1 MCDNSE
7 DHDYPKMTVLLEQL
21 LSTDLDQ
28 SQLDALKSTI
38 LAVRYYKS
46 SSMKLLWGPPGTGK
60 TKTICSILWSL
71 KRLKIRTLTCA
82 PTNVAVV
89 GVCSRLLHLLKS
101 FWENCNSD
109 GFPLCLADV
118 VLFGSRGRMEIASA
132 LEDVFLDNRVCQLEN
147 FFSSLNGGS
156 YGIHSMICLLED
168 CVTLY
173 DVFEGSC
180 KEHGEVLLG
189 FGDYLRKQFLEHK
202 QNLDGLFKTLFAH
215 LPRRYLSFENCKRIV
230 SLQFLLKELGGLLSS
245 SDITEEQLKQ
255 TFETPPVSLCTT
267 AQKKLIESRREC
279 LEQLTNLQGMLKLS
293 LQSLA
298 NCGSIREFC
307 LQNATL
313 VFCTASSSF
322 LLYDAPTN
330 GFDVVIIDE
339 AAQLKECESVIP
351 LRLNCVKH
359 ALLVGDECQ
368 LPALVKS
375 QVSKRSGFGTSL
387 FARLVSL
394 KHEKHLLNTQYRM
407 HPSIS
412 LFPNNRFYDGK
423 VLDGSNVLED
433 GYNNK
438 YSHFL
443 FGSYAFVNI
452 NDGSEETD
460 DFGKSWRNWMEVA
473 VVVHLIKSLYDSWK
487 RMGGKLSV
495 GIVSP
500 YTAQVITIKDRIGN
514 KYDNDAGFLVRVNSI
529 DGFQGQEEDVII
541 LSTVRCNKRGTVG
554 FLHDNQRTN
563 VAITRARHCMWIL
576 GSSTTLLESGTIWSD
591 IIFDA
596 RQRRCYFDAK
606 DNEDLK
612 KLILNVKNEL
622 DQLAD
627 LLNPNSVLFS
637 ATRWKVVF
645 SDMFIKSFSKL
656 KSKSARM
663 GLIQLLLRLASGWRS
678 KGKSVNMADRSF
690 PARVYATAELYLVWS
705 IDLQKDQQVY
715 TQIIKLWDL
724 MPLNKVDDLLKRLD
738 YIFSM
743 YTDAY
748 MERCKTIYLEG
759 MVEVPRMWIDGHE
772 IAQYRKNTQLDIRED
787 QDFSEINSSFLEDSK
802 VNESLVL
809 MRFYA
814 LSSGVVKHLLMA
826 QDGSEIDVPF
836 ELNDQE
842 MEIIMFP
849 CSSFILGRSGTGKTT
864 VLTTKLV
871 RMEQQF
877 FVASHGMGYSNVG
890 SSEVVESSQ
899 SNEQIEDV
907 KSCFLKQVFLTVS
920 PKLCS
925 AIRDQVTRLVRFSNF
940 GELSG
945 PLDSL
950 TMHDD
955 MDKLDEFVDIPDN
968 FNDLTQNHYPLI
980 ITFRKFLMMLDGTM
994 DFSFFS
1000 KFYAEL
1006 GASTE
1011 EGVSKSRALLA
1022 LIQSKEVHFDKFS
1035 GSYWPRFNEQLT
1047 KHLDASTVFTQ
1058 IISYIKG
1065 GFGSIEGAIG
1075 REQYVSFSERRFSS
1089 LSRAVL
1095 ERIYDIFLAYE
1106 SKKLAA
1112 REFDLSDFV
1121 NNLHSRLNAG
1131 GDIGCAVDFI
1141 YVDEVQDLTV
1151 NQIALLKHVC
1161 KNFNEGYVF
1170 AGDTAQTIARGIDF
1184 RFEEIRSLFYKEFV
1198 SDLKGKKKE
1207 SRLSDM
1213 FQLCQNFRSH
1223 IGILKLGQSIIDL
1236 LYYFFPNSVDK
1247 LNPET
1252 SLIYGD
1258 APLLLESGSDE
1269 NPIIKIFGGCKRSG
1283 GRPTEFGAEQVILVR
1298 DDSGKREV
1306 LEVVGKRALVL
1317 TILDCKGL
1325 EFQDVFLYNF
1335 FGSSPLENKW
1345 RVLYGYL
1352 ENEDILDPSMTRS
1365 YPKFDISAHNLLC
1378 SELKQLYVAI
1388 TRTRQRL
1395 WICENSEV
1403 FCKPMFDYWKKL
1415 CLVQGTELNSNFVE
1429 AMHTASSP
1437 ADWRVRGIKLF
1448 NERQFEMATM
1458 CFEKA
1463 GDAYYEH
1470 WARAAGLVERAER
1483 SMLTNSGKAH
1493 TALQKAADI
1502 YETIQMFDKAATCY
1516 IKLGNYEKAGMIY
1529 LKRCGTSRLEEAGD
1543 CFEMIKCWLRAA
1555 DAYFQAK
1562 CFSKCASA
1570 CLKGEL
1576 FDTGLKYLQKWQL
1589 EEQQNEG
1596 KFEGLEAIR
1605 DDYLMNCANYLKQ
1618 RGDLKNMMHFV
1629 KSLNSLDKIRKF
1641 LNSKDLLD
1649 ELLTLEL
1656 EADNFVEA
1664 AKIAQSKGDL
1674 LLEAS
1679 VWEKAGS
1686 LVKASKLVISDVIT
1700 KSLWSYGRKGWPP
1713 KSFPKS
1719 EVHFTKAKG
1728 LAKKVSFPFYN
1739 SICSE
1744 LQLWDDKPKK
1754 VSMLIKL
1761 LVEAEKSQDI
1771 RLAFL
1776 SLRCLLDFHLAH
1788 QNSKYLYL
1796 LEEEALLDFRKKFHE
1811 MLVQGVVSLNTLV
1824 HIWVQWREYAMMVS
1838 SSLCEEFCHDYLGVR
1853 REENS
1858 DMYFILNP
1866 HACWCRDRASKKS
1879 SGEQYLMSNEE
1890 YILSASGYWKNEIFC
1905 VGKAVVEK
1913 LYSLLRSS
1921 HRQMLSPE
1929 TKGKI
1934 SLLVFEVIKSLKQAS
1949 GSKQNWNYHSYMD
1962 LIEEWF
1968 WDAIFLLDSKS
1979 RATPGILSVVDCP
1992 AGTELVEESLR
2003 RILTCRNGKFTYGQ
2017 IGRLSTI
2024 FLLNGKLPDNLFE
2037 KIKKSAE
2044 NLPQWVELF
2053 ASLEVFFVDGS
2064 ERISMVMKF
2073 QKALQATY
2081 EANWMRELDYMPPH
2095 CYLYLLNLLTFFA
2108 SSCLGSVGY
2117 MITTRS
2123 VLAEVVKLR
2132 GCETFLDSP
2141 LDQMLPEAGTLTSLR
2156 SSFEFIVKSIEALL
2170 GNKSEMFEWID
2181 KCSPSMR
2188 NFYSLMVL
2196 RLAITLCL
2204 AYCNMSLDICSP
2216 GKFLSR
2222 RHDISY
2228 NLPVEFSS
2236 KLQQAARSRDWN
2248 RSFISFVD
2256 AFASIGDH
2264 LVVISAKRDG
2274 LVFPPSRFF
2283 FFFCEEIRDRDHIMK
2298 VLFPKLARTDVPSST
2313 VPVEAT
2319 IGRTEDQ
2326 SNKKERPL
2334 LNVIEEF
2341 QRCEKR
2347 DTAGVVHIL
2356 GVLLLWLKQN
2366 KPHNGFYG
2374 QLLEE
2379 TRRVYDHFEK
2389 ITTLPQEKH
2398 SYPSLEDLYSYWQ
2411 DGATKLNLIIDTLV
2425 SEKLTEPTVSALEA
2439 KKIVTSTPV
2448 LKEEVKERE
2457 QDMDTCK
2464 EPLWDK
2470 IAAFQQ
2476 GSYQKEDAK
2485 SNIVDLLSTVL
2496 TLFDESESVRNFD
2509 EHLVDEMQNIYNSFS
2524 DLLDIGEAP
2533 TLDDLYSEWPH
2544 GEIKLKLIIDTILAA
2559 HKDTKSDCKEAS
2571 GSGPAAA
2578 SKMVEEKAVKK
2589 TDEGPSSK
2597 HKKKKSA
2604 KRKSKKGNK
2613 KG

>member
-1 MCDNSE
+1 MCGNAQEQDNPE
-7 DHDYPKMTVLLEQL
+7 MTELLEQL
-21 LSTDLDQ
+21 LSTDLNQ

-38 LAVRYYKS
+38 SAIRYYKS

-101 FWENCNSD
+101 FWQNCNAD
-109 GFPLCLADV
+109 GFPLCLANV

-147 FFSSLNGGS
+147 CLSSVNGGS
-156 YGIHSMICLLED
+156 YGIHSMIHLLED

-173 DVFEGSC
+173 DVFQESC
-180 KEHGEVLLG
+180 KERDEVPLG
-189 FGDYLRKQFLEHK
+189 FGDYLRKQFMKHK
-202 QNLDGLFKTLFAH
+202 QNLDGCFKSLFAH
-215 LPRRYLSFENCKRIV
+215 LPRRFLSSENCMCIV
-230 SLQFLLKELGGLLSS
+230 SLQCLLKELGCLLSS

-255 TFETPPVSLCTT
+255 TFETPVSLSTT
-267 AQKKLIESRREC
+267 QKKLIESRREC
-279 LEQLTNLQGMLKLS
+279 LEQLMNLQGMLKLS
-293 LQSLA
+293 LQSLT

-322 LLYDAPTN
+322 LLHDAQTS

-339 AAQLKECESVIP
+339 AAQLKECESIIL

-387 FARLVSL
+387 FARLVSV

-407 HPSIS
+407 HPTIS

-423 VLDGSNVLED
+423 VLNGSNVLED
-433 GYNNK
+433 GYNKK

-452 NDGSEETD
+452 TDGSEETD

-473 VVVHLIKSLYDSWK
+473 VVVHLIKNLYESWK
-487 RMGGKLSV
+487 RMGGKLTI

-514 KYDNDAGFLVRVNSI
+514 KYDNDAGFLVRVKSI
-529 DGFQGQEEDVII
+529 DGFQGQEEDIII
-541 LSTVRCNKRGTVG
+541 LSTVRCNNTGTVG

-563 VAITRARHCMWIL
+563 VAITRARHCMWIV
-576 GSSTTLLESGTIWSD
+576 GSATTLLESGTIWSD

-596 RQRRCYFDAK
+596 RKRRCYFDAK

-622 DQLAD
+622 DELAD

-637 ATRWKVVF
+637 TTRWKVVF

-656 KSKSARM
+656 KSKRARM
-663 GLIQLLLRLASGWRS
+663 GLIQLLLRLASGWRT
-678 KGKSVNMADRSF
+678 KRKSVNMADRSF
-690 PARVYATAELYLVWS
+690 PARVYAMAELYLVWS
-705 IDLQKDQQVY
+705 IDLQKDQHVY

-724 MPLNKVDDLLKRLD
+724 MPLNKVDGLLKRLD

-748 MERCKTIYLEG
+748 MERCKTICAEG
-759 MVEVPRMWIDGHE
+759 MMEVPMMWIDGHE
-772 IAQYRKNTQLDIRED
+772 IARYKKNTQLDIRED

-802 VNESLVL
+802 VNDSLVL

-849 CSSFILGRSGTGKTT
+849 YSSFILGRSGTGKTT

-877 FVASHGMGYSNVG
+877 FVASHGMGYSDVS
-890 SSEVVESSQ
+890 SSEVVERSQ
-899 SNEQIEDV
+899 SNEQMEEDV
-907 KSCFLKQVFLTVS
+907 KTHFLKQVFLTVS

-955 MDKLDEFVDIPDN
+955 MDKLYEFADIPDN

-994 DFSFFS
+994 EFSFFN

-1006 GASTE
+1006 GASAG
-1011 EGVSKSRALLA
+1011 EGVSKSRTLLA
-1022 LIQSKEVHFDKFS
+1022 LIQSKEVDFDKFS

-1058 IISYIKG
+1058 IISRIKG
-1065 GFGSIEGAIG
+1065 GFDSTEGAIG
-1075 REQYVSFSERRFSS
+1075 KEQYVSFSERRFSS

-1106 SKKLAA
+1106 SKKRAA

-1131 GDIGCAVDFI
+1131 GNIGCAVDFI

-1151 NQIALLKHVC
+1151 NQIGLLKHVC

-1184 RFEEIRSLFYKEFV
+1184 RFEEIRSLFYEEFL
-1198 SDLKGKKKE
+1198 SDFKGKKKE

-1223 IGILKLGQSIIDL
+1223 IGILKLGQSVIDL

-1258 APLLLESGSDE
+1258 APLLLESSSDE
-1269 NPIIKIFGGCKRSG
+1269 NPIIKIFGGSKRSG

-1395 WICENSEV
+1395 WICDNSEV

-1429 AMHTASSP
+1429 AMHTASTP

-1448 NERQFEMATM
+1448 NERQFEMATI

-1470 WARAAGLVERAER
+1470 WARAAGLVERAEH
-1483 SMLTNSGKAH
+1483 STLTNSGKAH

-1502 YETIQMFDKAATCY
+1502 YETIQMFDEAATCY

-1529 LKRCGTSRLEEAGD
+1529 LEKCGTSRLEEAGD
-1543 CFEMIKCWLRAA
+1543 CFEMIECWLHAA
-1555 DAYFQAK
+1555 DTYFQAK

-1576 FDTGLKYLQKWQL
+1576 FDTGLKYLQNWQL
-1589 EEQQNEG
+1589 EEEQNEG

-1605 DDYLMNCANYLKQ
+1605 DDYLMNCANHLKQ
-1618 RGDLKNMMHFV
+1618 HGDLKNMMHFV
-1629 KSLNSLDKIRKF
+1629 KALNSMDKIRKF
-1641 LNSKDLLD
+1641 LISKDLLD

-1686 LVKASKLVISDVIT
+1686 FEKASKLVVSDVIT
-1700 KSLWSYGRKGWPP
+1700 KSLWSYGSKGWPP

-1719 EVHFTKAKG
+1719 EVLFTKAKG
-1728 LAKKVSFPFYN
+1728 LAKKVSFSFYN
-1739 SICSE
+1739 SVCSE
-1744 LQLWDDKPKK
+1744 LQLWDDKPKT
-1754 VSMLIKL
+1754 VSKLIKL

-1776 SLRCLLDFHLAH
+1776 SLRGLLDFHLAH
-1788 QNSKYLYL
+1788 ENSYLSL
-1796 LEEEALLDFRKKFHE
+1796 SEEEPPLDFRKKFHE
-1811 MLVQGVVSLNTLV
+1811 MMVQGVVSLNTLV
-1824 HIWVQWREYAMMVS
+1824 HVWVQWREVATMVS
-1838 SSLCEEFCHDYLGVR
+1838 SSLSEEFCHDYLGVR

-1866 HACWCRDRASKKS
+1866 HACWIGRDRALKKS
-1879 SGEQYLMSNEE
+1879 SGEQHLLSNEE
-1890 YILSASGYWKNEIFC
+1890 YTLSASGYWHNEIFY

-1913 LYSLLRSS
+1913 LYSLLR
-1921 HRQMLSPE
+1921 
-1929 TKGKI
+1929 
-1934 SLLVFEVIKSLKQAS
+1934 
-1949 GSKQNWNYHSYMD
+1949 
-1962 LIEEWF
+1962 
-1968 WDAIFLLDSKS
+1968 
-1979 RATPGILSVVDCP
+1979 ATPGILSIVDCP
-1992 AGTELVEESLR
+1992 AGAELVEESLR

-2017 IGRLSTI
+2017 LGRLSMI
-2024 FLLNGKLPDNLFE
+2024 FFLNGKLPDNLFE
-2037 KIKKSAE
+2037 KIMNFAE
-2044 NLPQWVELF
+2044 NVPQWVELF
-2053 ASLEVFFVDGS
+2053 ASLEVFFVWGS
-2064 ERISMVMKF
+2064 ERISMVVKF

-2081 EANWMRELDYMPPH
+2081 EANWMQELDYMSPH
-2095 CYLYLLNLLTFFA
+2095 CYLYLLDLLTFFA

-2141 LDQMLPEAGTLTSLR
+2141 IDQILPETGTLTSLR

-2170 GNKSEMFEWID
+2170 GNKNEMFKWIA
-2181 KCSPSMR
+2181 
-2188 NFYSLMVL
+2188 N
-2196 RLAITLCL
+2196 
-2204 AYCNMSLDICSP
+2204 P
-2216 GKFLSR
+2216 GKFLSGR
-2222 RHDISY
+2222 YDILH
-2228 NLPVEFSS
+2228 NLPVQFSS
-2236 KLQQAARSRDWN
+2236 KLQQAARYSRDWN

-2256 AFASIGDH
+2256 AFASIGDP

-2274 LVFPPSRFF
+2274 LVFPPSKFF
-2283 FFFCEEIRDRDHIMK
+2283 FFCCEEIRDRDHIMK
-2298 VLFPKLARTDVPSST
+2298 VLFPKVTTTDVPSTT
-2313 VPVEAT
+2313 VPAEITV
-2319 IGRTEDQ
+2319 GRTEDQ
-2326 SNKKERPL
+2326 GNKEKWPL

-2374 QLLEE
+2374 QLVKE

-2389 ITTLPQEKH
+2389 ITTIAEEKH

-2411 DGATKLNLIIDTLV
+2411 DGVTKLHLIIDTFV
-2425 SEKLTEPTVSALEA
+2425 SEKLTEPKVSALEA
-2439 KKIVTSTPV
+2439 TKIVTSTLV

-2457 QDMDTCK
+2457 QDKDTCK

-2470 IAAFQQ
+2470 LASLQQ

-2485 SNIVDLLSTVL
+2485 SIVDLLSTVL
-2496 TLFDESESVRNFD
+2496 TLFDDSESVRNFD
-2509 EHLVDEMQNIYNSFS
+2509 EHLVDEMQNIYSSFS
-2524 DLLDIGEAP
+2524 DLLEIGETP
-2533 TLDDLYSEWPH
+2533 TLEDLYSEWPH
-2544 GEIKLKLIIDTILAA
+2544 GEIKLKLIIDMILAA
-2559 HKDTKSDCKEAS
+2559 HKDTKSDCKAAS
-2571 GSGPAAA
+2571 GSGPAA

-2589 TDEGPSSK
+2589 TDVGPSSK
-2597 HKKKKSA
+2597 HKKKEISKGKQEVEEGNSYSA
-2604 KRKSKKGNK
+2604 LLFHPEID
-2613 KG
+2613 